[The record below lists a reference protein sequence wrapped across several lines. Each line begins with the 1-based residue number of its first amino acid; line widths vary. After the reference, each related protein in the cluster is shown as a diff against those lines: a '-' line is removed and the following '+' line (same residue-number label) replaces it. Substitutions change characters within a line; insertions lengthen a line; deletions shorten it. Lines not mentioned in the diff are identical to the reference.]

1 MTLIIGYLIL
11 CYSSGLQ
18 FSAFHKEE
26 RHLIKLSRWQITKNN
41 LDDVLPCN
49 LGYITEKN
57 PKNWVLFYN
66 KTLLLPFT
74 FLGEEL
80 LSNYLPNHTFSI
92 DADSCIFIP
101 GYMGRKALLV
111 SWRAGIPLQFYILGL
126 LMVHQYLQYIYAVL
140 RNCVEVSNTQNLM
153 IT

>member
-26 RHLIKLSRWQITKNN
+26 GHLIKLSRWQITKNN

-66 KTLLLPFT
+66 KTLSLPFT
-74 FLGEEL
+74 YLGETL
-80 LSNYLPNHTFSI
+80 LSNYLPNQTFSI

-101 GYMGRKALLV
+101 GYMGEKGFTCLMK
-111 SWRAGIPLQFYILGL
+111 SWNSIAILHFRFTNGSSIFAI
-126 LMVHQYLQYIYAVL
+126 YLCRSEKL
-140 RNCVEVSNTQNLM
+140 CRGF
-153 IT
+153 